1 MNEPTPS
8 WAERLILSNH
18 QVADAIQAQA
28 VSLNALA
35 AAIAQ
40 LAESQIDDSDGGEGL
55 GAPPRFL
62 DGSLG

>member
-18 QVADAIQAQA
+18 QVADAIQTQA
-28 VSLNALA
+28 SSLNALA

-40 LAESQIDDSDGGEGL
+40 LAESQIDDSGLDGG
-55 GAPPRFL
+55 PPAGYL
-62 DGSLG
+62 DGTL

>member
-40 LAESQIDDSDGGEGL
+40 LAESQIDNSSLDGG
-55 GAPPRFL
+55 PPAGYL
-62 DGSLG
+62 DGTL